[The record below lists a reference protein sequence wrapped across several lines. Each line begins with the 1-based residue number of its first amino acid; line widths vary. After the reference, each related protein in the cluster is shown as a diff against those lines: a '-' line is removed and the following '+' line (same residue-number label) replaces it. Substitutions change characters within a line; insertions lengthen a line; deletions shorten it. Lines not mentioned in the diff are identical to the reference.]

1 MSSHPAHNELQPTG
15 TTLPLELELEED
27 IEKELHHFV
36 HLSRMGHYTEAH
48 KLFDNTHGK
57 MTIFSP
63 VIAEY
68 VDMLLEQ
75 GNYGRAAEV
84 LEEHMRLKAEIL
96 GPDEMQLLRIM
107 KSLADIYSKG
117 AIHIYEIYINILRN
131 QVLTRLYILLSI
143 EEAAMDWR
151 DLYSVLE
158 LQAVDCGNVV
168 EYVHIWD
175 LFTAWNLNPKRVFP
189 HPQPNFPL
197 GSDRHTLLLSQHIS
211 QSSSDPNW
219 RNLLEASKESLFA
232 AVYSPWTKFQ

>member
-36 HLSRMGHYTEAH
+36 QLSRMGHYTETH
-48 KLFDNTHGK
+48 KLFDNTLGK

-117 AIHIYEIYINILRN
+117 ALRSAL
-131 QVLTRLYILLSI
+131 V
-143 EEAAMDWR
+143 EAKRAWSHLNLEGKQR
-151 DLYSVLE
+151 SLDLNECTV
-158 LQAVDCGNVV
+158 
-168 EYVHIWD
+168 
-175 LFTAWNLNPKRVFP
+175 
-189 HPQPNFPL
+189 
-197 GSDRHTLLLSQHIS
+197 
-211 QSSSDPNW
+211 
-219 RNLLEASKESLFA
+219 
-232 AVYSPWTKFQ
+232 